1 MWGKQKTPQM
11 WDLGKNFKRQLPN
24 QVHAV
29 LGVGGGCLSFR
40 CLSNDILWHTMNPL
54 WQIGNTGIT
63 ILTYQS
69 KSHLTEKGLTNNGR
83 IYNLS

>member
-1 MWGKQKTPQM
+1 
-11 WDLGKNFKRQLPN
+11 
-24 QVHAV
+24 
-29 LGVGGGCLSFR
+29 
-40 CLSNDILWHTMNPL
+40 MNPL
-54 WQIGNTGIT
+54 WQIGNTGII